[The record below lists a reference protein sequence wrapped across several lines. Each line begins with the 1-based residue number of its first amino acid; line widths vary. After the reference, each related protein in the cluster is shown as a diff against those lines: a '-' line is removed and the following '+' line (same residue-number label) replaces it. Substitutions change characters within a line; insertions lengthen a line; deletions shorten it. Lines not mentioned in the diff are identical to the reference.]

1 MIHFI
6 TCHFGIDDLIDIQLK
21 YIDKCTHDDYKV
33 WMSYTTPTAL
43 EAETFDKPPRATWF
57 NPDIIDNHESI
68 INNNKHKVHHFEHI
82 PITPAPVSDRFNIN
96 NFSGSRFIAGQNHQ
110 NNLHV
115 LTEKVLQDD
124 NTSDDDIL
132 VWLDNDTLPV
142 ANIDEIID
150 TDTLVAVQRN
160 HKYHSNGKPSL
171 LPHPLFTSCNVG
183 FFKQHNLNWT
193 GGMRLR
199 KEIPDIDQSLIFAD
213 TGGCMYAYLEMNNI
227 PWCKLHKTYSLHD
240 DDQYF
245 EIYGDVILHIG
256 SVSLSNARVQASKIY
271 SQDDYARLY
280 NDIISGKKDLFNEQ
294 T

>member
-6 TCHFGIDDLIDIQLK
+6 TCHFGIDELIDTQLR
-21 YIDKCTHDDYKV
+21 YIDKCTHDDYKI

-43 EAETFDKPPRATWF
+43 EAETFASHRRSTWF
-57 NPDIIDNHESI
+57 DPVIIDNHESV
-68 INNNKHKVHHFEHI
+68 INTNRHKVHHFEHI
-82 PITPAPVSDRFNIN
+82 PITPAPVSDRFHIAD
-96 NFSGSRFIAGQNHQ
+96 FSSGRFIAGLNHQ

-124 NTSDDDIL
+124 NTSDDDKL

-150 TDTLVAVQRN
+150 TDTLVAVQRK
-160 HKYHSNGKPSL
+160 HKCHSNDTPSL

-183 FFKQHNLNWT
+183 FFKQYNLNWR
-193 GGMRLR
+193 GGLWLR
-199 KEIPDIDQSLIFAD
+199 NEIPDIDQSLIFAD

-227 PWCKLHKTYSLHD
+227 PWCKLHKTYGLCD
-240 DDQYF
+240 DDQNF
-245 EIYGDVILHIG
+245 EVYGDFILHMG
-256 SVSLSNARVQASKIY
+256 SVSLSKARQQASKMIA
-271 SQDDYARLY
+271 QDDYARLY
-280 NDIISGKKDLFNEQ
+280 NDIISGKIDLFNEQ